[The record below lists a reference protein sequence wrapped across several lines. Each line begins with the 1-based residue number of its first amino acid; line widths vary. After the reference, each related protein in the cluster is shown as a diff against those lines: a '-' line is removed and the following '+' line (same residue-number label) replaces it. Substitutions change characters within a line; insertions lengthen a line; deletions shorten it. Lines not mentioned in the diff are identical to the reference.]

1 MLTDQ
6 PMRFWFRH
14 AIPLVL
20 MCLLAQTAMARVV
33 INEIFYNAPEDVEDL
48 EYIELYNSG
57 DSPVDLGGWSFTKG
71 IKFKFPKGTTID
83 AKGFLVVCR
92 NAERFK
98 QNYDVPVAGTFNQK
112 LSNAGERLELSEP
125 AGRKV
130 DSVKYQDTPPWPMG
144 ADGASGSLERICPET
159 TGEDVANWASSPL
172 SKDRI
177 KPAGTPG
184 KQNANFS
191 ATLPPII
198 SSVTFNPKSPAV
210 GQAISVEVDV
220 RSEDGN
226 GADVTLLYRLATP
239 GAEKPEAPVAMTQK
253 TPGQYVGTI
262 PGQPAQQL
270 IRFRIRATAKDG
282 ARRFYPAETEPRPA
296 FSVYVPGKIEAGK
309 IPLAWILSTNALEP
323 KNDFG
328 DRFGRRGFGPPGR
341 TETPAEES
349 SHDSTFVYY
358 DPDKKDVQLFDFVE
372 VASRSK
378 GQKVRFHKDQLLD
391 NMSTINLIFES
402 NDRFVLAEPLA
413 YEVYRK
419 AGMAAPQ
426 SYHVRLSA
434 NGRQAGYHLLV
445 EQPNRAFLRRNKIND
460 EGNMYKLLWYE
471 RGVVR
476 QHEKKT
482 NVQEGH
488 DDIVALV
495 EALEKT
501 RGDEQWKLIQEQFDI
516 EQVATYFAVN
526 TVLSHWDGFFNNYL
540 TYHDLGGTKKW
551 TMYAWDQDKSWGYY
565 DGMRPGEIFYDMPL
579 TFGMEGDVP
588 PGQQNRGGGRPGRG
602 FGGEGPMWWRPGGYF
617 SRPLLA
623 NPEFR
628 KVYLRR
634 TREILETVYTEEVF
648 IPIIEAMGQ
657 RLRDEIKIRAGLMK
671 EPPEMA
677 LERFE
682 RNLQQFRD
690 HVKKRREFLLAQ
702 DELKNPSVQKSA
714 KASSNAAN

>member
-1 MLTDQ
+1 
-6 PMRFWFRH
+6 MRV
-14 AIPLVL
+14 ALLLVL
-20 MCLLAQTAMARVV
+20 MCSLGGTARARVV
-33 INEIFYNAPEDVEDL
+33 INEIFYNAPEDLEDL
-48 EYIELYNSG
+48 EYIELHNSG
-57 DSPVDLGGWSFTKG
+57 NDTVDLGGWAFTKG
-71 IKFKFPKGTTID
+71 IKFKFPQGTRID
-83 AKGFLVVCR
+83 AKGFLVLCR
-92 NAERFK
+92 NPERFK
-98 QNYDVPVAGTFNQK
+98 QYYDVPVAGSFNQK
-112 LSNAGERLELSEP
+112 LSNAGERLELSEA

-130 DSVKYQDTPPWPMG
+130 DSVKYQDTAPWPMG

-159 TGEDVANWASSPL
+159 TGEDVVNWASSPL

-177 KPAGTPG
+177 RPAGTPG
-184 KQNANFS
+184 KANANFS

-198 SSVTFNPKSPAV
+198 SLVTFDPKSPAPNQPV
-210 GQAISVEVDV
+210 TVEANV
-220 RSEDGN
+220 RSEDS
-226 GADVTLLYRLATP
+226 DDVEVTLLYRIATP
-239 GAEKPEAPVAMTQK
+239 GSEKPEVPVAMTRK
-253 TPGQYVGTI
+253 TPGRYAATI
-262 PGQPAQQL
+262 PGQGAEQL

-282 ARRFYPAETEPRPA
+282 ARRLYPAEAEPRPA
-296 FSVYVPGKIEAGK
+296 LSVYVPGKLEAGK
-309 IPLAWILSTNALEP
+309 IPFAWILSTNAIEP
-323 KNDFG
+323 KNDFD
-328 DRFGRRGFGPPGR
+328 DRFGRRGFGPPGGR
-341 TETPAEES
+341 AAPTDES
-349 SHDSTFVYY
+349 SHDATFIYY
-358 DPDKKDVQLFDFVE
+358 DPDKRALELFDFVE
-372 VASRSK
+372 VAPRSK
-378 GQKVRFHKDQLLD
+378 GQKVRFHKDQMLD
-391 NMSTINLIFES
+391 RMSTINLIFES

-419 AGMAAPQ
+419 TGMAAPL
-426 SYHVRLSA
+426 SYHVRLWA
-434 NGRQAGYHLLV
+434 NGRPAGYYLLV
-445 EQPNRAFLRRNKIND
+445 EQPNRAFLRRNKIDD

-488 DDIVALV
+488 EDIVALV

-501 RGDEQWKLIQEQFDI
+501 RGDQQWKLIQENFDI

-540 TYHDLGGTKKW
+540 TYHDLVGTKKW

-565 DGMRPGEIFYDMPL
+565 DGMRPGELFYDMPL
-579 TFGMEGDVP
+579 TFGMEGDAP

-634 TREILETVYTEEVF
+634 TKEILDTVYTEAVF
-648 IPIIEAMGQ
+648 VPIIDAMGN
-657 RLRDEIKIRAGLMK
+657 RLRDEIKIRAQIMK
-671 EPPEMA
+671 EPPERA

-702 DELKNPSVQKSA
+702 DELKNGAPRDSA
-714 KASSNAAN
+714 KAAGNAAN